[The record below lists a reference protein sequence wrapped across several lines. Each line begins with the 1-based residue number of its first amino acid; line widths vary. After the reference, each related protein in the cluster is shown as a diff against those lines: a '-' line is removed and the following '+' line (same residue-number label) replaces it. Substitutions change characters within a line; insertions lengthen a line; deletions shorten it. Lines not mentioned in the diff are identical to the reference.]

1 MKTLFYPKLA
11 VNGMKKNKRLYLPY
25 ILTLVAMVMMMYITA
40 YLARSE
46 NIANTNRGVY
56 AQWCLWHGIIVIG
69 IFSLIFLFY
78 SYFVLIK
85 NRGKEFGL
93 YNILGMNK
101 RNIARILLCES
112 LFTLII
118 SLLCGLAA
126 GILLSR
132 LAELCMFRLLGIE
145 PVGNLSVDAGAIA
158 ITAAVFTAI
167 TIILL
172 LSAFV
177 RIGRLSAINLLQ
189 SEKQGEKPPRANFV
203 FALVGLILL
212 AIAYYIAVTTQAG
225 IEIVGN
231 FFLAVLLVIIGTYM
245 LFVSGSVALC
255 RLLMKNK
262 RYYYKANHFVSVSGM
277 TYRMKR
283 NGAGLA
289 SVCILS
295 TMVLVMLSSTI
306 SLFSGIQTSTFIRSR
321 DISVT
326 LTYDSFEDKT
336 IRNISDLCNTAIAD
350 CCGISWR
357 IYNCI
362 VAVCIFF
369 NNESSFIATR
379 SQYVPSGNDFC
390 GITGFIF
397 PSFSA
402 TSRIFL
408 TTSQLS
414 IVISAIALSAG
425 QSGKLIRRISAL
437 MPCLCSSNCSF
448 SISKVFSF
456 DTGGFPLRAFVYA
469 SKMLAFSDFI
479 STD

>member
-11 VNGMKKNKRLYLPY
+11 MNGMKKNKRLYLPY

-56 AQWCLWHGIIVIG
+56 AQWCLWLGIIVIG

-145 PVGNLSVDAGAIA
+145 PVGTLLIDPGAIA

-177 RIGRLSAINLLQ
+177 RIGRLSAINLLH

-203 FALVGLILL
+203 FALFGLILL
-212 AIAYYIAVTTQAG
+212 AIAYYIAITTQAG
-225 IEIVGN
+225 IEIIGK

-306 SLFSGIQTSTFIRSR
+306 SLFSGIQTSTFVRSR

-326 LTYDSFEDKT
+326 LTYNSFEDKT
-336 IRNISDLCNTAIAD
+336 IRNISDLCGTALDTAKSNDRIPLNT
-350 CCGISWR
+350 
-357 IYNCI
+357 
-362 VAVCIFF
+362 
-369 NNESSFIATR
+369 
-379 SQYVPSGNDFC
+379 
-390 GITGFIF
+390 
-397 PSFSA
+397 
-402 TSRIFL
+402 
-408 TTSQLS
+408 LS
-414 IVISAIALSAG
+414 YDYLEV
-425 QSGKLIRRISAL
+425 
-437 MPCLCSSNCSF
+437 
-448 SISKVFSF
+448 
-456 DTGGFPLRAFVYA
+456 GGY
-469 SKMLAFSDFI
+469 FSDNTVHLVPA
-479 STD
+479 TDSAA